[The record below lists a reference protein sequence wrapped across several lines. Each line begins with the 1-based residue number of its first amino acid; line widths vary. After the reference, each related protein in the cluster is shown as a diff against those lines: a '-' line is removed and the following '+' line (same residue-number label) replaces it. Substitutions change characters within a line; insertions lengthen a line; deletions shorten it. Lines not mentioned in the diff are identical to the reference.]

1 MPSGGAFISLR
12 IRRMDKSHASNTWI
26 FHVVMPLT
34 ALRFLSPFQAMEDW
48 LSEWEIPY
56 EVVPLNVGD
65 TALLIRFPTEDF
77 AHAFIAVEKEMA
89 MAALP
94 GLH

>member
-1 MPSGGAFISLR
+1 
-12 IRRMDKSHASNTWI
+12 
-26 FHVVMPLT
+26 
-34 ALRFLSPFQAMEDW
+34 MEDW

-56 EVVPLNVGD
+56 EVEPLNVGD

>member
-1 MPSGGAFISLR
+1 
-12 IRRMDKSHASNTWI
+12 MDKSHGSNTWI
-26 FHVVMPLT
+26 YHVVMPLT
-34 ALRFLSPFQAMEDW
+34 APRFLSRLQAMEDW

-56 EVVPLNVGD
+56 EVVPLHIGD

-77 AHAFIAVEKEMA
+77 AHAFIAVEKDMA
-89 MAALP
+89 RAALP